1 MRCRAGRLGPGR
13 SREEHESDL
22 GWACS
27 RTLEE
32 PAGYSAS
39 AAGLVV
45 TRSNWL
51 LREIQQI
58 AVARLSLSLGAPS
71 AFWVDRYRRN

>member
-1 MRCRAGRLGPGR
+1 MQCKVGRLGPGR
-13 SREEHESDL
+13 SREEHESGQ

-32 PAGYSAS
+32 PAGYLAS

-45 TRSNWL
+45 TRPHLL
-51 LREIQQI
+51 LREIQQT
-58 AVARLSLSLGAPS
+58 AVARHSLSLGAPS
-71 AFWVDRYRRN
+71 ASWVGHYRRN